1 MFISLGTEFM
11 CDFCELV
18 FTSKEKLDTHQAT
31 IHEEE
36 MQSVSIL
43 YLLVYYIY
51 FNVQII

>member
-1 MFISLGTEFM
+1 MIFVGTEFM

-36 MQSVSIL
+36 MQSVSII
-43 YLLVYYIY
+43 YYFQKY
-51 FNVQII
+51 F